1 MSSPVTRA
9 WLTTQEAGE
18 YTSTSKRTILRWI
31 ADGLPCARIHANAI
45 RIKVTDLDNWMER
58 FVDRGVDIDAQ
69 VDKAWAETKK
79 QLRSIGI
86 ACKSRPRKQ
95 A

>member
-1 MSSPVTRA
+1 MSSTVTRA

-31 ADGLPCARIHANAI
+31 ADGLPCARIHTNAI
-45 RIKVTDLDNWMER
+45 RIKVSDLDNWMER
-58 FVDRGVDIDAQ
+58 FVDRGNDIDAQ
-69 VDKAWAETKK
+69 VDKAWKSAKQ
-79 QLRSIGI
+79 QLRSMGI
-86 ACKSRPRKQ
+86 SCKSRPGKR